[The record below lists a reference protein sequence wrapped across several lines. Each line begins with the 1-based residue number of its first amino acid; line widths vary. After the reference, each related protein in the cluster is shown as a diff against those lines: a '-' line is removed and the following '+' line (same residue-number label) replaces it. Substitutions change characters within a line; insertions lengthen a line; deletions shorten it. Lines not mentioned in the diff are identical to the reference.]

1 MHFVLVHGWGFDA
14 RFWTPLVARL
24 QNASVTRVDLGFI
37 GRVFG
42 GNVSEASSDWPEDAI
57 VAGHSLGVSWLLK
70 EGAKRCKGFVSMQGF
85 DRFCPHVP
93 EARVAALKR
102 GLDRDPAGTMQAFWR
117 SCGVSDFAATP
128 ALNVARLRE
137 GLDWLMHWD
146 ERAAKKAL
154 ECPMLILAA
163 RDDAIVPSA
172 MTEAVWAERKI
183 LWSPSGGHVLPLSHP
198 DWCARHVLEFAN
210 SLPS

>member
-1 MHFVLVHGWGFDA
+1 MHFILVHGWGFDA
-14 RFWTPLVARL
+14 GFWTPLAKRL
-24 QNASVTRVDLGFI
+24 RNAAVTRVDLGFI
-37 GRVFG
+37 GD
-42 GNVSEASSDWPEDAI
+42 VSEQSSDWPDDAV
-57 VAGHSLGVSWLLK
+57 VAGHSLGVSWLLR
-70 EGAKRCKGFVSMQGF
+70 EAGSRYKGFVSIQGF

-102 GLDRDPAGTMQAFWR
+102 GLDRDPHATLQVFLR
-117 SCGVSDFAATP
+117 SCGAVDVAATP
-128 ALNVARLRE
+128 QLNVPRLRE

-146 ERAAKKAL
+146 AEEAKKAI

-163 RDDAIVPSA
+163 RNDAIVPPA
-172 MTEAVWAERKI
+172 MTEAVWGKRKI
-183 LWSPSGGHVLPLSHP
+183 LWSAGGGHVLPLSHP